1 MSAPDTPTLRDY
13 QVAAVEACEQAATEG
28 RRRALVALPT
38 GTGKTVAFAALIRRR
53 GGRALVVAHRDELL
67 AQAREK
73 LVAAGIAAETIGLV
87 KAASDETT
95 APVVL
100 ASVQTLARSARRDR
114 LVAATAGA
122 GAFATIVIDE
132 AHHAPAQSYRAIL
145 DALET
150 PGTLTT
156 GWTATPGRRGVRE
169 LFGAPV
175 FSRDLVDMIAAGWL
189 CDLRGRRV
197 GIDLDTATLRRSH
210 GDFIESDL
218 ARALGAADAPG
229 AIVRAW
235 RRWGEGRPTLVFAA
249 GVDPAHGTAQAFG
262 SAGVASEALDG
273 TSGAE
278 QRAAVLDR
286 FRTGATTVL
295 VNCAL
300 FTEGVDLP
308 HVGCVVIGRP
318 TLSPLLYAQ
327 MIGRGT
333 RLAPGKAD
341 CLILDLVGASDAHD
355 LSDLAMG
362 ESADLR
368 QLSGLPLDDGAS
380 LLLTALENR
389 DRRARL
395 ESLLSDRER
404 LVARSVALF
413 GRTAMH
419 WLSIGEA
426 HVLSLGD
433 DGYVVVNPAGP
444 DRFDVHRIRD
454 DAATLIVRG
463 ATLDAATAV
472 AEGYVRRHPSW
483 RLAASDARWRSA
495 RASDK
500 QLAYLRRIRG
510 VPADVAAVLTRGEVS
525 DLIDQRLAERRLRSA
540 GVLGDRAVPA

>member
-1 MSAPDTPTLRDY
+1 MSPDTPTLRDY
-13 QVAAVEACEQAATEG
+13 QVSAVEACERAAAEG
-28 RRRALVALPT
+28 RRRALVASPT

-53 GGRALVVAHRDELL
+53 KGRALVVAHRDELL
-67 AQAREK
+67 AQAKEK
-73 LVAAGIAAETIGLV
+73 LVTAGIAAETIGLV
-87 KAASDETT
+87 KAGSDETT

-100 ASVQTLARSARRDR
+100 ASIQTLARASRRDR
-114 LVAATAGA
+114 LVAAMRDAGP
-122 GAFATIVIDE
+122 FATVVVDE
-132 AHHAPAQSYRAIL
+132 AHHTPARSYQALL
-145 DALET
+145 DAVET
-150 PGTLTT
+150 EETLTT
-156 GWTATPGRRGVRE
+156 GWTATPRRQGVYE
-169 LFGAPV
+169 SFGAPV

-197 GIDLDTATLRRSH
+197 GIDLDTGTVRRSH
-210 GDFIESDL
+210 GDFVEGDL
-218 ARALGAADAPG
+218 ARALGAAGAPG

-235 RRWGEGRPTLVFAA
+235 RRWGEGRPTLAFTA
-249 GVDPAHGTAQAFG
+249 GVDLAHETAQAFG
-262 SAGVASEALDG
+262 TAGVAAEALDG
-273 TSGAE
+273 SAGAE

-300 FTEGVDLP
+300 FVEGVDLP

-327 MIGRGT
+327 MVGRGT

-355 LSDLAMG
+355 LSHLAMG
-362 ESADLR
+362 EGADLR
-368 QLSGLPLDDGAS
+368 QLAGLPLDDGAS

-395 ESLLSDRER
+395 ESLISDRER

-426 HVLSLGD
+426 HVLCLGD
-433 DGYVVVNPAGP
+433 DGYVVVSPGTP
-444 DRFDVHRIRD
+444 HRFDVHRIRD
-454 DAATLIVRG
+454 DAATLVVRG

-483 RLAASDARWRSA
+483 RLAASGARWRSA

-510 VPADVAAVLTRGEVS
+510 VPADVAATLTRGEVS
-525 DLIDQRLAERRLRSA
+525 DLINQRLAERHLRSA
-540 GVLGDRAVPA
+540 GVLADRSVPA